1 MKYKLQIQ
9 LKSDLCASSGDSFG
23 SLIDNDICYDKY
35 GFPYIPAKRLKGI
48 LREEASVSLEA
59 MVPPVAI
66 MRICF
71 IA

>member
-48 LREEASVSLEA
+48 LSKKPKSTVSGLKKQKKKN
-59 MVPPVAI
+59 
-66 MRICF
+66 
-71 IA
+71 